1 MNPNVLFYLIH
12 FKNINIKLLHQYE
25 LKFYSINLIF
35 VFTFAK
41 NYSKCIEVIIAA
53 NSTPHISI
61 KK

>member
-25 LKFYSINLIF
+25 LKFYRINLIF

-41 NYSKCIEVIIAA
+41 ILYQCTKVIIAE
-53 NSTPHISI
+53 N
-61 KK
+61 